1 MKLKNF
7 DDYTNKRLSKTEIT
21 EIKKRAEVEYQALK
35 LLQQDVSKAI
45 NKYMVSEQI
54 GFNELVRRLGV
65 STAQAVKIQKGEAN
79 LTLASLAHIAAL
91 LQKRPHL
98 VFK

>member
-7 DDYTNKRLSKTEIT
+7 DDYANKRLSKTEIA

-35 LLQQDVSKAI
+35 LLQQDVSKAV

-65 STAQAVKIQKGEAN
+65 STA
-79 LTLASLAHIAAL
+79 
-91 LQKRPHL
+91 
-98 VFK
+98 